1 MALWLLAQNPNIA
14 DGLGISIRSKGPEG
28 AAANYLITP
37 RIMQLF
43 SGQGSDTTVVHEL
56 LHHAERMMPEN
67 VQAGIEAEWMKQI
80 VAVLNYAIKTKNLAL
95 TDHVRQALAAADGD
109 PVSYQKVTTAINR
122 GELSYDFYQYVNPSE
137 FWAVNASEIIKA
149 RAGDWV
155 SQATQ
160 WIREFVSRMA
170 EVFGLPNN
178 FAIIRGVE
186 AVLNAEGQLIDAEML
201 INRGAPTEVDS
212 LFSIADASAFV
223 SDLVHTDN
231 ELNWVKNKFGTPQNI
246 ALTSPAFKPVFD
258 EGQAFLTDISRFANM
273 AGDAALSILPRIDR
287 LRDVLP
293 GMLGGVKLAKKE
305 DLSAAMGA
313 SMAGTLFGGGSPL
326 KGRVWTDTE
335 LRAGGTA
342 RTSLLTPFFQSFT
355 PLNDAQIALY
365 RQARASIDISLDNF
379 GKGVFHRLVRGVG
392 ITFDR
397 DMALDDIAQVI
408 RNAIQDDITD
418 QQAVITLASTLVSA
432 KTLSDAQNRITELE
446 KLIQSVTDIEN
457 KITDLKTHGYVPAM
471 RFGKYAVYLTE
482 TNPATNKV
490 KQVYF
495 GLYES
500 QTSANLAAMRL
511 RKEYPNADPPIRG
524 LLTTKQH
531 EMFQGLSVDVI
542 ENFAEYMTDENGVPI
557 SKDPLIQ
564 GFLRAAVAQRSA
576 LKHQIHRKGV
586 AGYSEDIAR
595 VLSTFTLSMARNAS
609 SNFHFAELDAST
621 NKVPAGDL
629 KDYAIDFV
637 KYLKDPVEEA
647 QAIRAFLFIEYLGG
661 SIINGLINMTQAPL
675 VGLPYLRQFTS
686 SADAAIKITA
696 AATGSVSK
704 LAGAVKVAYER
715 AKIEGVVAPQEI
727 HQLRAESSGTPVG
740 TSIAL
745 RKFAAAWGVIYSV
758 TEQFNRTTMFVAAY
772 NIAVEKAMANPY
784 AFAKQAVDQTQFIY
798 NKGNRPVTSR
808 GAIGSVART
817 FTQFGVSYLE
827 LAKRLYNARGTAGSM
842 PFALLVLML
851 LFAAG
856 AEGLPFVEDVEDI
869 LDTIGQWM
877 GFATNTKKSLHR
889 FVRDTV
895 GDTAGQ
901 IILKGVSGIPGMPVD
916 LSLRF
921 SMANMIP
928 GTALF
933 KPSEA
938 NKAKALIEIVGPAG
952 QFLPVEGTMMGNAL
966 NRLSKNDFFGATV
979 ALAPKAVQNVEK
991 GRQMLER
998 GYYPDAKGRR
1008 GVDTTPS
1015 EAILKMVGAQP
1026 ASVARQA
1033 VITQDILSSQAIQ
1046 RREENEIVEQ
1056 WAVGIAE
1063 KNPKEIASARAK
1075 MIAWNAANPEYRVVI
1090 TSNQLRDRIKQLK
1103 LPQDVR
1109 LIKSAPK
1116 EMRREA
1122 AEELR
1127 R

>member
-1 MALWLLAQNPNIA
+1 M
-14 DGLGISIRSKGPEG
+14 
-28 AAANYLITP
+28 
-37 RIMQLF
+37 
-43 SGQGSDTTVVHEL
+43 
-56 LHHAERMMPEN
+56 
-67 VQAGIEAEWMKQI
+67 
-80 VAVLNYAIKTKNLAL
+80 
-95 TDHVRQALAAADGD
+95 
-109 PVSYQKVTTAINR
+109 
-122 GELSYDFYQYVNPSE
+122 
-137 FWAVNASEIIKA
+137 
-149 RAGDWV
+149 
-155 SQATQ
+155 
-160 WIREFVSRMA
+160 
-170 EVFGLPNN
+170 
-178 FAIIRGVE
+178 
-186 AVLNAEGQLIDAEML
+186 
-201 INRGAPTEVDS
+201 
-212 LFSIADASAFV
+212 
-223 SDLVHTDN
+223 HTDN

-704 LAGAVKVAYER
+704 LTGAVKVAYER

-991 GRQMLER
+991 GSQMLER

-1026 ASVARQA
+1026 ASVARQS